1 VALRQDD
8 LIYALATGTGGA
20 VAIIRLSGSSCWDTL
35 VPLLKTKKMRGLRP
49 RPRYFHYV
57 GIYDGDSLLDDVCCV
72 FFPLE
77 KSYTG
82 EEMAE
87 IHCHGSRAII
97 QRICEILSQR
107 GARPAKPGE
116 FTRRAFI
123 NGRMGLSQAEAVREL
138 IESDT
143 IEEASVAIRKL
154 QGELK
159 HRVEELRHDLIDCA
173 ASLEATLDYPE
184 EDIEHMD
191 QGILIQ
197 RIDSLSSKISAM
209 RHTYDRHKLAREG
222 ISVAIL
228 GKPNAGK
235 SSLLNS
241 LLKEERAIVTDI
253 EGTTRDHI
261 EESFQYKGI
270 KFRLID
276 TAGIRESHD
285 VVEKIGI
292 ERSLR
297 FEKEADLVL
306 YLYDGLIKVDLR
318 SESQNAF
325 HLLNKSDLGVHEDNR
340 ILLERVGVFSISA
353 MRHSGLEKLLNAMQS
368 FGRNLITQTDSEVPV
383 ITSERH
389 AHCLDSAYFCLNSFK
404 DSLIRGIPMDIA
416 LVELYEARDHLGQIT
431 GMVATADI
439 IDRIFEKF
447 CIGK

>member
-1 VALRQDD
+1 MALRQDD

-20 VAIIRLSGSSCWDTL
+20 VAIIRLSGNLCWDVVL
-35 VPLLKTKKMRGLRP
+35 PLLRTKRNRSLRP
-49 RPRYFHYV
+49 TPRYLHYA
-57 GIYDGDSLLDDVCCV
+57 GLYDDTRLLDDVCVV

-87 IHCHGSRAII
+87 IHCHGSKAII
-97 QRICEILSQR
+97 QRISEILQAK
-107 GARPAKPGE
+107 GARPALPGE

-159 HRVEELRHDLIDCA
+159 NRVEELRMDLIDCA

-191 QGILIQ
+191 QGLLTQ
-197 RIDSLSSKISAM
+197 RIDSLRSKVQDM
-209 RHTYDRHKLAREG
+209 RNTYDRYKLSRDG
-222 ISVAIL
+222 IAVAIL

-253 EGTTRDHI
+253 AGTTRDHI

-276 TAGIRESHD
+276 TAGIRESQD
-285 VVEKIGI
+285 RVEKLGI

-297 FEKEADLVL
+297 FETEADLIL
-306 YLYDGLIKVDLR
+306 YLYDGLEAVELR
-318 SESQNAF
+318 NNNPQAF
-325 HLLNKSDLGVHEDNR
+325 HLLNKADLGLHQDNQP
-340 ILLERVGVFSISA
+340 LLQQKRVFQISA
-353 MRHSGLEKLLNAMQS
+353 MRHLGLEDLLNALQD
-368 FGRNLITQTDSEVPV
+368 FAKHLISQPDSEVPV
-383 ITSERH
+383 ITSARH
-389 AHCLDSAYFCLNSFK
+389 AHCLDSAYQCLTHFK
-404 DSLIRGIPMDIA
+404 ESLSRGIPMDIA
-416 LVELYEARDHLGQIT
+416 LVELYEARDYLGQIT
-431 GMVATADI
+431 GMVATSDI